1 MGAVDEIKE
10 RLDIV
15 EIISAYVPL
24 KKAGRNY
31 KGLCPFHSEKT
42 PSFVVFPETGTW
54 HCFGACGTGGDLFTF
69 IMRKENMTFGEAL
82 RFLAGKAGVMLE
94 PPSERKQVED
104 AQRQRL
110 LEILS
115 AATLYYHNL
124 LLHAP
129 AAQVARDHLA
139 ARHLEPQTWQQ
150 FQLGYAPGEWRAL
163 STYLL
168 EKGYA
173 LDDLV
178 AAGLVVVSEE
188 REGHYD
194 RFRHRLI
201 IPIRDR
207 RGQVVAFGAR
217 ALDPG
222 QEPKYLN
229 SPQSPLFDKGRLLF
243 GLDSAWE
250 AIRATGRAVIVEGYM
265 DVLMAR
271 QHGMDNVVATMGT
284 ALTEAHL
291 GQLARLAPRLVLSL
305 DADEAGNQATLRG
318 LNLARETMRRRAV
331 PVLTPTGRVRFED
344 RLDLD
349 LRILAL
355 PPGRDPDEVIHENPE
370 AWERL
375 VEAAVPVVDYY
386 FQVVLA
392 DLDLGQARD
401 KSRAVKALTPIIRD
415 LGDDVQREHYVQRLA
430 RLLRVSEQAI
440 RAEMRRVPRP
450 ATRPTEGQEEEE
462 AAPSPAGRPR
472 LPGPEE
478 LFLGYLVT
486 YPHLLPR
493 VDRYMRDELAAEP
506 FTEED
511 FQGAENRLVFSA
523 LAGGMYASPPVEQW
537 KAGLDADLQAHA
549 ERLRGALEQV
559 PPMPEE
565 LVEQDVVDCALR
577 LRKRNLKRS
586 VEQLRYLLEDPGV
599 LEGPQRLEV
608 MRRINEQN
616 LALGRLDKALEVRSQ
631 RSRWPAVEPNSRLS
645 P

>member
-15 EIISAYVPL
+15 EVISAYVPL

-82 RFLAGKAGVMLE
+82 RFLASKAGVTLE
-94 PPSERKQVED
+94 PPSERKQAED

-129 AAQVARDHLA
+129 AAQVARDHLTS
-139 ARHLEPQTWQQ
+139 RHLEPRTWQQ
-150 FQLGYAPGEWRAL
+150 FQLGYAPGEWRTL
-163 STYLL
+163 SAYLL
-168 EKGYA
+168 EKGYT
-173 LDDLV
+173 LEDLV
-178 AAGLVVVSEE
+178 TAGLVVIPEG

-271 QHGMDNVVATMGT
+271 QHGIENVVATMGT

-291 GQLARLAPRLVLSL
+291 SQLARLTSRIVLAM

-331 PVLTPTGRVRFED
+331 PVLTPTGQVRFEE

-355 PPGRDPDEVIHENPE
+355 PSGRDPDEVIHENPE
-370 AWERL
+370 VWERL

-392 DLDLGQARD
+392 GLDLSQAQD

-415 LGDDVQREHYVQRLA
+415 LGDEVQREHYVQRLA

-440 RAEMRRVPRP
+440 RAEMRRVPRQ
-450 ATRPTEGQEEEE
+450 ATRPTEEVEEER
-462 AAPSPAGRPR
+462 PPARRTG

-478 LFLGYLVT
+478 LLLGYLVA
-486 YPHLLPR
+486 YPHLLPK
-493 VDRYMRDELAAEP
+493 VDRYMREELGMKP
-506 FTEED
+506 FSEED

-523 LAGGMYASPPVEQW
+523 LASGMYANPPVEEW
-537 KAGLDADLQAHA
+537 EAGLDPDLQAHA
-549 ERLRGALEQV
+549 ERLRGTLEQV

-565 LVEQDVVDCALR
+565 LVEQDAVDCALR

-586 VEQLRYLLEDPGV
+586 VDQLRYLLEDPSV
-599 LEGPQRLEV
+599 LEGPQRLDV

-616 LALGRLDKALEVRSQ
+616 LALGRLDKALEARSQ
-631 RSRWPAVEPNSRLS
+631 RSRWPAVEPGSRLS

>member
-15 EIISAYVPL
+15 EVISAYVPL

-31 KGLCPFHSEKT
+31 KGLCPFHTEKT

-69 IMRKENMTFGEAL
+69 IMHKENMTFGEAL
-82 RFLAGKAGVMLE
+82 RFLAGKAGVTLE
-94 PPSERKQVED
+94 PPSERKQAED

-110 LEILS
+110 LEVLS

-129 AAQVARDHLA
+129 AAQPARQHLA
-139 ARHLEPQTWQQ
+139 SRHLEPRTWQT

-163 STYLL
+163 SSYLL

-173 LDDLV
+173 LEDLV
-178 AAGLVVVSEE
+178 TAGLVVVPEE

-207 RGQVVAFGAR
+207 QGRVVGFGAR
-217 ALDPG
+217 ALDES
-222 QEPKYLN
+222 QPKYLN

-291 GQLARLAPRLVLSL
+291 SQLARLAPRIVLAM

-331 PVLTPTGRVRFED
+331 PVLTATGQVRFEE

-375 VEAAVPVVDYY
+375 VEDAVPVVDYY

-392 DLDLGQARD
+392 MLDLTQARD
-401 KSRAVKALTPIIRD
+401 KSRAVQALTPILRD
-415 LGDDVQREHYVQRLA
+415 LGDEVQREHYVQRLA

-440 RAEMRRVPRP
+440 RTEMRRVPRQP
-450 ATRPTEGQEEEE
+450 ARPVQEAEEER
-462 AAPSPAGRPR
+462 APAKRTG
-472 LPGPEE
+472 LPNPEE

-486 YPHLLPR
+486 YPHLLPK
-493 VDRYMRDELAAEP
+493 VDRYMREELAMEP
-506 FTEED
+506 FSEED

-523 LAGGMYASPPVEQW
+523 LASGMYASPPVEEW
-537 KAGLDADLQAHA
+537 ETSLDPALQTHT
-549 ERLRGALEQV
+549 ERLREVLGQV

-565 LVEQDVVDCALR
+565 LVEQDAVDCALR
-577 LRKRNLKRS
+577 LRKGNLKRS
-586 VEQLRYLLEDPGV
+586 VEQLRYLLEDPSV
-599 LEGPQRLEV
+599 LESPQRLEV
-608 MRRINEQN
+608 MHRINEQN
-616 LALGRLDKALEVRSQ
+616 LALGRLDKALEARSQ
-631 RSRWPAVEPNSRLS
+631 RSRWPAVEPDRRLS

>member
-15 EIISAYVPL
+15 EVISAYVPL

-82 RFLAGKAGVMLE
+82 RFLANKAGVTLE
-94 PPSERKQVED
+94 PPSERKRAED

-110 LEILS
+110 LEVLHS
-115 AATLYYHNL
+115 ATLYYHNL

-129 AAQVARDHLA
+129 AAQAAREHLA
-139 ARHLEPQTWQQ
+139 RRHLEPHTWQQ

-163 STYLL
+163 SSYLL
-168 EKGYA
+168 DKGYP
-173 LDDLV
+173 LEDLV
-178 AAGLVVVSEE
+178 AAGLAVVPEG
-188 REGHYD
+188 REGYYD

-271 QHGMDNVVATMGT
+271 QHGIDSVVATMGT

-291 GQLARLAPRLVLSL
+291 GQLARLAPRIVLAM

-318 LNLARETMRRRAV
+318 LNLARETMRRRTV
-331 PVLTPTGRVRFED
+331 PVLTPTGQVRFEE

-355 PPGRDPDEVIHENPE
+355 PPGRDPDEVIHEDPE

-375 VEAAVPVVDYY
+375 VEAAVPVVEYY
-386 FQVVLA
+386 FQVALA
-392 DLDLGQARD
+392 GLDLTQAQD
-401 KSRAVKALTPIIRD
+401 KSRAVKALTPILRD
-415 LGDDVQREHYVQRLA
+415 LGDEVQREHYMQRLA
-430 RLLRVSEQAI
+430 RLLQVSEQAI
-440 RAEMRRVPRP
+440 RAEMRRVPRR
-450 ATRPTEGQEEEE
+450 AARPTEPDEER
-462 AAPSPAGRPR
+462 APTKRAG

-486 YPHLLPR
+486 YPHLLPK
-493 VDRYMRDELAAEP
+493 VDRYMREELAAEP
-506 FTEED
+506 LSEED
-511 FQGAENRLVFSA
+511 FQRAENRFVFSA
-523 LAGGMYASPPVEQW
+523 LASGMYANPPVEGW
-537 KAGLDADLQAHA
+537 EMALDPDLQAHA
-549 ERLRGALEQV
+549 ERLREALEQV

-586 VEQLRYLLEDPGV
+586 VEQLRYLLEDPSV
-599 LEGPQRLEV
+599 LEGPQRLV
-608 MRRINEQN
+608 LMRRINEQN
-616 LALGRLDKALEVRSQ
+616 LALGRLDKALEARSQ
-631 RSRWPAVEPNSRLS
+631 RSRWPAVEPEGR
-645 P
+645 PPP

>member
-15 EIISAYVPL
+15 EVISAYVPL

-31 KGLCPFHSEKT
+31 KGLCPFHTEKT

-82 RFLAGKAGVMLE
+82 RFLAGKAGVTLE
-94 PPSERKQVED
+94 PPSERKQAED

-110 LEILS
+110 LEVLS

-129 AAQVARDHLA
+129 AAQPARQHLA
-139 ARHLEPQTWQQ
+139 SRHLEPRTWQT

-163 STYLL
+163 SSYLL

-173 LDDLV
+173 LEDLV
-178 AAGLVVVSEE
+178 TAGLVVVPEE

-207 RGQVVAFGAR
+207 QGRVVGFGAR
-217 ALDPG
+217 ALDES
-222 QEPKYLN
+222 QPKYLN

-250 AIRATGRAVIVEGYM
+250 AIRTTGRAVIVEGYM

-291 GQLARLAPRLVLSL
+291 SQLARLAPRIVLAM

-318 LNLARETMRRRAV
+318 LNLARETMGRRAV
-331 PVLTPTGRVRFED
+331 PVLTPTGRVRFEE

-349 LRILAL
+349 LRILVL
-355 PPGRDPDEVIHENPE
+355 PPGHDPDEVIHENPE

-386 FQVVLA
+386 FQVALA
-392 DLDLGQARD
+392 NLNLTQAQD
-401 KSRAVKALTPIIRD
+401 KSRAVQALTPILRD
-415 LGDDVQREHYVQRLA
+415 LGDEVQREHYVQRLA

-440 RAEMRRVPRP
+440 RTEMRRVPRQ
-450 ATRPTEGQEEEE
+450 ATRPAQGAAEER
-462 AAPSPAGRPR
+462 PPAKRTG
-472 LPGPEE
+472 LPNPEE

-486 YPHLLPR
+486 YPHLLPK
-493 VDRYMRDELAAEP
+493 VDRYMREELAMEP
-506 FTEED
+506 FSEED

-523 LAGGMYASPPVEQW
+523 LANGMYASPPVEEW
-537 KAGLDADLQAHA
+537 EASLDPDLQAHA
-549 ERLRGALEQV
+549 ERLREALGQV

-565 LVEQDVVDCALR
+565 LVEQDAVDCALR
-577 LRKRNLKRS
+577 LRKGNLKRS
-586 VEQLRYLLEDPGV
+586 VEQLRYLLEDPSV
-599 LEGPQRLEV
+599 LESPQRLEV
-608 MRRINEQN
+608 MHRINEQN
-616 LALGRLDKALEVRSQ
+616 LALGRLDKALEARSQ
-631 RSRWPAVEPNSRLS
+631 RSRWPAVEPNRRLS

>member
-15 EIISAYVPL
+15 DVISAYVPL

-31 KGLCPFHSEKT
+31 KGLCPFHTEKT
-42 PSFVVFPETGTW
+42 PSFVVFPESGTW

-82 RFLAGKAGVMLE
+82 RFLAAKAGVALE
-94 PPSERKQVED
+94 PPSERKQAED

-110 LEILS
+110 LEILN

-129 AAQVARDHLA
+129 AAQPARQHLTS
-139 ARHLEPQTWQQ
+139 RHLEPRTWQQ

-178 AAGLVVVSEE
+178 TAGLVVIPEG

-217 ALDPG
+217 ALDDS
-222 QEPKYLN
+222 EPKYLN

-250 AIRATGRAVIVEGYM
+250 AIRATGRAVVVEGYM

-271 QHGMDNVVATMGT
+271 QHGMDNVVATLGT

-291 GQLARLAPRLVLSL
+291 GQLARLTSRIVLAL

-331 PVLTPTGRVRFED
+331 PVLTPSGQVRFED

-375 VEAAVPVVDYY
+375 VETAVPVVDYY

-392 DLDLGQARD
+392 SLDLSQARD
-401 KSRAVKALTPIIRD
+401 KSLAVRALTPVIRD
-415 LGDDVQREHYVQRLA
+415 LGDEVQREHYVQRLA
-430 RLLRVSEQAI
+430 RLLQVSEQAI
-440 RAEMRRVPRP
+440 RAEMRRVPRQ
-450 ATRPTEGQEEEE
+450 ATRPTEEVEEE
-462 AAPSPAGRPR
+462 AAPARRSR

-478 LFLGYLVT
+478 LFLGYLAT
-486 YPHLLPR
+486 YPHLLPK
-493 VDRYMRDELAAEP
+493 VDRYMREELAAEP
-506 FTEED
+506 FSEGD
-511 FQGAENRLVFSA
+511 FQRAENRLVFSA
-523 LAGGMYASPPVEQW
+523 LASGMYASPPEERW
-537 KAGLDADLQAHA
+537 EANLDPDLQAHVDL
-549 ERLRGALEQV
+549 LRGALEQG

-565 LVEQDVVDCALR
+565 LVEQDALDCALR

-586 VEQLRYLLEDPGV
+586 VEQLRYLLEDPSV

-616 LALGRLDKALEVRSQ
+616 LALGRLDKALEARSQ
-631 RSRWPAVEPNSRLS
+631 RSRWPAVEPNSRSL
-645 P
+645 

>member
-15 EIISAYVPL
+15 EVISAYVPL

-31 KGLCPFHSEKT
+31 KGLCPFHTEKT

-82 RFLAGKAGVMLE
+82 RFLAGKAGVTLE
-94 PPSERKQVED
+94 PPSERKQAED

-110 LEILS
+110 LEVLS

-129 AAQVARDHLA
+129 AAQPARQHLA
-139 ARHLEPQTWQQ
+139 SRHLEPRTWQT

-163 STYLL
+163 SSYLL

-173 LDDLV
+173 LEDLV
-178 AAGLVVVSEE
+178 TAGLVVVPEE

-201 IPIRDR
+201 IPIRDH
-207 RGQVVAFGAR
+207 RGQVVGFGAR
-217 ALDPG
+217 ALDES
-222 QEPKYLN
+222 QPKYLN
-229 SPQSPLFDKGRLLF
+229 SPQSPLFDKGRILF
-243 GLDSAWE
+243 GLDSARE

-291 GQLARLAPRLVLSL
+291 SQLARLAPRILLAM

-331 PVLTPTGRVRFED
+331 PVLTATGQVRFEE

-355 PPGRDPDEVIHENPE
+355 PPGRDPDEVIRENPE

-392 DLDLGQARD
+392 NLDLTQARD
-401 KSRAVKALTPIIRD
+401 KSQAVQALTPILRD
-415 LGDDVQREHYVQRLA
+415 LGDEVQREHYVQRLA

-440 RAEMRRVPRP
+440 RTEMHRVPRQAARP
-450 ATRPTEGQEEEE
+450 AQEAEER
-462 AAPSPAGRPR
+462 APAKRTG
-472 LPGPEE
+472 LPNPEE

-486 YPHLLPR
+486 YPHLLPK
-493 VDRYMRDELAAEP
+493 VDRYMREELAVEP
-506 FTEED
+506 FSEED
-511 FQGAENRLVFSA
+511 FQGAENRLLFSA
-523 LAGGMYASPPVEQW
+523 LASGMYASPPVEEW
-537 KAGLDADLQAHA
+537 EASLDPALQTHT
-549 ERLRGALEQV
+549 ERLREVLGQV

-565 LVEQDVVDCALR
+565 LVEQDAVDCALR

-586 VEQLRYLLEDPGV
+586 AEQLRYLLEDPSV
-599 LEGPQRLEV
+599 LESPQRLEV
-608 MRRINEQN
+608 MHRINEQN
-616 LALGRLDKALEVRSQ
+616 LALGRLDKALEARSQ
-631 RSRWPAVEPNSRLS
+631 RSRWPAVEPDRRLS